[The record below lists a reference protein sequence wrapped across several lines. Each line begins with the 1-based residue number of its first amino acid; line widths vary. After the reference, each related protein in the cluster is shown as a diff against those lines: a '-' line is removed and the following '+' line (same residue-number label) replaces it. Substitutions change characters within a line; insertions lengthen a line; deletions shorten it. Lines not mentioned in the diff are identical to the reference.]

1 MWFSGARRPRGPSL
15 ASGRRSARRRACR
28 RRRPESSGVGRC
40 GRGRRL
46 WVALAVPLLAA
57 CAVGPRY
64 RRPAVPTPETTRGQ
78 RGPAEPASLAASPWW
93 AVFRDPALQA
103 LVEEAIRG
111 SHDLRAAAA
120 RVEQARNQI
129 AVARADMFPQVSYQ
143 GQAVRERAAIPGSPA
158 NVTFNSFLGT
168 FNLAW
173 EIDVWGR
180 IRRATESARADY
192 LAAEAARRGVLLTLV
207 SDVAQAYF
215 ELLELDRE
223 LEITQGTTLTFQDT
237 LGLFRRRFE
246 GGIGTLLEVSRAEA
260 ALTQARAGIPEL
272 ERQIVAKE
280 NQLSILLGRAP
291 DSIPRAANADDE
303 APAPELPV
311 GLPSQLLERRPDVQ
325 EAEQALVAAN
335 ADVGVAVASF
345 FPRLG
350 LTSLYGGQSSELEN
364 VVKSAGNVWAIGGSL
379 AGPLF
384 QGGRLLASYRASS
397 AGWDEAV
404 ERYQQA
410 TLRAF
415 AEVSNALVA
424 QQKLKGVHA
433 ERDETVKALQ
443 TSVALSLQRYTDGI
457 ESYFEVLEAEQQL
470 FPAELDLA
478 RTQRD
483 ELVAVVTLYRAL
495 GGGWRLDVPGW
506 SAAPDRSAAREKPS
520 GE

>member
-1 MWFSGARRPRGPSL
+1 M
-15 ASGRRSARRRACR
+15 
-28 RRRPESSGVGRC
+28 
-40 GRGRRL
+40 RL
-46 WVALAVPLLAA
+46 SVVVVLPLLAA
-57 CAVGPRY
+57 CAVGPSY
-64 RRPAVPTPETTRGQ
+64 RRPAVPTPETTRGE
-78 RGPAEPASLAASPWW
+78 RGPGDAASLADSPWW
-93 AVFRDPALQA
+93 AIFRDPALQA
-103 LVEEAIRG
+103 LVEEALRG

-129 AVARADMFPQVSYQ
+129 AIARADMFPQVSYQ
-143 GQAVRERAAIPGSPA
+143 GQAVRERTFVPGVPGSPG
-158 NVTFNSFLGT
+158 NVTFDSFLGT

-223 LEITQGTTLTFQDT
+223 LEITQSTRITFQDT
-237 LGLFRRRFE
+237 LDLFRRRYV
-246 GGIGTLLEVSRAEA
+246 GGIGTFLEVSRAEA
-260 ALTQARAGIPEL
+260 ALTQARAGIPDL

-280 NQLSILLGRAP
+280 NQLSTLLGRPPGYIA
-291 DSIPRAANADDE
+291 RGAALE
-303 APAPELPV
+303 GESPAPEVPV
-311 GLPSQLLERRPDVQ
+311 GLPSQLLERRPDIQ

-335 ADVGVAVASF
+335 ADVGVAVANF

-350 LTSLYGGQSSELEN
+350 LSSLYGGQSSELEN
-364 VVKSAGNVWAIGGSL
+364 VVKSAGNVWAVAGSL

-397 AGWDEAV
+397 AAWDEAV

-415 AEVSNALVA
+415 AEVSSALVS
-424 QQKLKGVHA
+424 QEKLKGVHA
-433 ERDETVKALQ
+433 DRDETVKALQ
-443 TSVALSLQRYTDGI
+443 TSVALSLQRYNDGI
-457 ESYFEVLEAEQQL
+457 ANYFEVLEAEQQL

-483 ELVAVVTLYRAL
+483 QLVAVVTLYRTL
-495 GGGWRLDVPGW
+495 GGGWRLAVPDW
-506 SAAPDRSAAREKPS
+506 SATPARPAARENGRTAPDN
-520 GE
+520 ER

>member
-1 MWFSGARRPRGPSL
+1 MHRRC
-15 ASGRRSARRRACR
+15 A
-28 RRRPESSGVGRC
+28 
-40 GRGRRL
+40 
-46 WVALAVPLLAA
+46 VAAALPLLAA

-64 RRPAVPTPETTRGQ
+64 RRPAVATPETTRGEH
-78 RGPAEPASLAASPWW
+78 GPTDPASLADSPWW
-93 AVFRDPALQA
+93 AVFRDPALVT
-103 LVEEAIRG
+103 LVDEAIRD
-111 SHDLRAAAA
+111 SHDLRGAAA

-129 AVARADMFPQVSYQ
+129 AIARADMFPQVSYRGEATRQ
-143 GQAVRERAAIPGSPA
+143 RVATAPFTPT
-158 NVTFNSFLGT
+158 NVTFDTFLGT

-180 IRRATESARADY
+180 IRRATEAARAEY

-223 LEITQGTTLTFQDT
+223 LEITQGTTITFQDT
-237 LGLFRRRFE
+237 LDLFRRRYA

-260 ALTQARAGIPEL
+260 ALTQARATIPEL

-280 NQLSILLGRAP
+280 NQLSTLLGHP
-291 DSIPRAANADDE
+291 PGSIARRTLSDGESP
-303 APAPELPV
+303 PPEVPV
-311 GLPSQLLERRPDVQ
+311 GLPSQLLERRPDIQ
-325 EAEQALVAAN
+325 QAEQALVAAN
-335 ADVGVAVASF
+335 ADVGVAVANF

-350 LTSLYGGQSSELEN
+350 LTALYGGQSSELEN

-384 QGGRLLASYRASS
+384 QGGRLLASYRATS
-397 AGWDEAV
+397 AAWGEAV

-410 TLRAF
+410 TLQAF
-415 AEVSNALVA
+415 AETSNALVT

-433 ERDETVKALQ
+433 DRDETVKALQ
-443 TSVALSLQRYTDGI
+443 TSVALSLQRYNDGI
-457 ESYFEVLEAEQQL
+457 ANYFEVLEAEQQL

-483 ELVAVVTLYRAL
+483 ELVAVVTLYRVL
-495 GGGWRLDVPGW
+495 GGGWSLDVTGW
-506 SAAPDRSAAREKPS
+506 SSAS
-520 GE
+520 

>member
-1 MWFSGARRPRGPSL
+1 MRFSVVVL
-15 ASGRRSARRRACR
+15 
-28 RRRPESSGVGRC
+28 
-40 GRGRRL
+40 
-46 WVALAVPLLAA
+46 VPLLAA
-57 CAVGPRY
+57 CALGPRY
-64 RRPAVPTPETTRGQ
+64 RRPAVPTPETTRGE
-78 RGPAEPASLAASPWW
+78 RGPGDAASLADSPWW
-93 AVFRDPALQA
+93 AIFGDPPLQA
-103 LVEEAIRG
+103 LIEEALRG

-129 AVARADMFPQVSYQ
+129 AIARADLFPQVSYQ
-143 GQAVRERAAIPGSPA
+143 GQAVRERTFVPGVRGSPG

-223 LEITQGTTLTFQDT
+223 LEITHSTTITFQDT
-237 LGLFRRRFE
+237 VNLFQRRYV
-246 GGIGTLLEVSRAEA
+246 GGIGTLLEVSRAMA

-272 ERQIVAKE
+272 ERQVVVKE
-280 NQLSILLGRAP
+280 NQLSTLLGRPPSDIAHGALP
-291 DSIPRAANADDE
+291 EGES
-303 APAPELPV
+303 PAPETPV
-311 GLPSQLLERRPDVQ
+311 GLPSQLLERRPDIQ
-325 EAEQALVAAN
+325 QAEQALVAAN
-335 ADVGVAVASF
+335 ADVGVAVANF

-364 VVKSAGNVWAIGGSL
+364 LVKSASNVWAIGGSL

-397 AGWDEAV
+397 AAWEEAV

-410 TLRAF
+410 TLQAF

-424 QQKLKGVHA
+424 RQKLKGVHA
-433 ERDETVKALQ
+433 ERTETVKALQ
-443 TSVALSLQRYTDGI
+443 TSVALSLQRYNDGI
-457 ESYFEVLEAEQQL
+457 ASYFEVLEAEQQL

-495 GGGWRLDVPGW
+495 GGGWRLAVPDW
-506 SAAPDRSAAREKPS
+506 SAAPDRSAA
-520 GE
+520 GEMPRTPAGD

>member
-1 MWFSGARRPRGPSL
+1 MGSAGGSRGRRPRLS
-15 ASGRRSARRRACR
+15 
-28 RRRPESSGVGRC
+28 V
-40 GRGRRL
+40 
-46 WVALAVPLLAA
+46 VAVAFLAA
-57 CAVGPRY
+57 CALGPRY

-78 RGPAEPASLAASPWW
+78 HGPADPASLADSPWW
-93 AVFRDPALQA
+93 VIFRNPTLQA

-129 AVARADMFPQVSYQ
+129 AIARADLFPQVSYQ
-143 GQAVRERAAIPGSPA
+143 GQAVRERTFVPGVRGSPG
-158 NVTFNSFLGT
+158 NVTFDSFLGT

-223 LEITQGTTLTFQDT
+223 LEITHSTTITFQDT
-237 LGLFRRRFE
+237 VNLFQRRYV
-246 GGIGTLLEVSRAEA
+246 GGIGTLLEVSRAMA

-272 ERQIVAKE
+272 ERQVVVKE
-280 NQLSILLGRAP
+280 NQLSTLLGRPPSDIAHGALP
-291 DSIPRAANADDE
+291 EGES
-303 APAPELPV
+303 PAPETPV
-311 GLPSQLLERRPDVQ
+311 GLPSQLLERRPDIQ
-325 EAEQALVAAN
+325 QAEQALVAAN
-335 ADVGVAVASF
+335 ADVGVAVANF

-397 AGWDEAV
+397 AAWEEAV
-404 ERYQQA
+404 ERYEQA
-410 TLRAF
+410 TLQAF

-424 QQKLKGVHA
+424 RQKLKGVHA
-433 ERDETVKALQ
+433 ERAETVTALQ
-443 TSVALSLQRYTDGI
+443 TSVALSLQRYNDGI
-457 ESYFEVLEAEQQL
+457 ANYFEVLEAEQQL

-483 ELVAVVTLYRAL
+483 ELVAVVSLYRAL
-495 GGGWRLDVPGW
+495 GGGWRLAVPDW
-506 SAAPDRSAAREKPS
+506 SAVPDRPAA
-520 GE
+520 GEMPRAPAGD

>member
-1 MWFSGARRPRGPSL
+1 M
-15 ASGRRSARRRACR
+15 
-28 RRRPESSGVGRC
+28 
-40 GRGRRL
+40 RL
-46 WVALAVPLLAA
+46 PVVVVLPLLAA

-78 RGPAEPASLAASPWW
+78 RVPGDAASLADSPWW
-93 AVFRDPALQA
+93 AIFRDHALQA

-120 RVEQARNQI
+120 RVELTRNQI
-129 AVARADMFPQVSYQ
+129 AVARADMLPQVSYQ
-143 GQAVRERAAIPGSPA
+143 GEAVRQRADVLSLPQ
-158 NVTFNSFLGT
+158 NFTFNSFLGT

-173 EIDVWGR
+173 EIDLWGR

-223 LEITQGTTLTFQDT
+223 LEITHSTTITFQDT
-237 LGLFRRRFE
+237 VNLFQRRYV
-246 GGIGTLLEVSRAEA
+246 GGIGTLLEVSRAMA

-272 ERQIVAKE
+272 ERQVVVKE
-280 NQLSILLGRAP
+280 NQLSTLLGRPPSDIAHGALP
-291 DSIPRAANADDE
+291 EGES
-303 APAPELPV
+303 PAPETPV
-311 GLPSQLLERRPDVQ
+311 GLPSQLLERRPDIQ
-325 EAEQALVAAN
+325 QAEQALVAAN
-335 ADVGVAVASF
+335 ADVGVAVANF

-364 VVKSAGNVWAIGGSL
+364 VVKSAGNVWAVAGSL

-384 QGGRLLASYRASS
+384 QGGRLLASYRATS
-397 AGWDEAV
+397 AAWDEAV

-410 TLRAF
+410 TLQAL
-415 AEVSNALVA
+415 AETSNALVT
-424 QQKLKGVHA
+424 QQKLKGEHA
-433 ERDETVKALQ
+433 DRDETVKALQ
-443 TSVALSLQRYTDGI
+443 TSVALSLQRYNDGI
-457 ESYFEVLEAEQQL
+457 ANYFEVLEAEQQL

-483 ELVAVVTLYRAL
+483 QLVAVVTLYRTL
-495 GGGWRLDVPGW
+495 GGGWRLAVPDWG
-506 SAAPDRSAAREKPS
+506 ATPAQPAARENGRTAP
-520 GE
+520 GNER

>member
-1 MWFSGARRPRGPSL
+1 MGSAGRTRG
-15 ASGRRSARRRACR
+15 CR
-28 RRRPESSGVGRC
+28 T
-40 GRGRRL
+40 RL
-46 WVALAVPLLAA
+46 SVVVVLPLLTA
-57 CAVGPRY
+57 CALGPRY
-64 RRPAVPTPETTRGQ
+64 RRPAVPTPETTRGEH
-78 RGPAEPASLAASPWW
+78 GPGDAASLADSPWW
-93 AVFRDPALQA
+93 AIFGDPPLQA
-103 LVEEAIRG
+103 LIEEALRG

-129 AVARADMFPQVSYQ
+129 AIARADLFPQVSYQ
-143 GQAVRERAAIPGSPA
+143 GQAVRERTFVPGVRGSPG
-158 NVTFNSFLGT
+158 NVTFDSFLGT

-223 LEITQGTTLTFQDT
+223 LEITHSTTITFQDT
-237 LGLFRRRFE
+237 VNLFRRRYV
-246 GGIGTLLEVSRAEA
+246 GGIGTLLEVSRATA

-272 ERQIVAKE
+272 ERQIVVKE
-280 NQLSILLGRAP
+280 NQLSTLLGRPPSDIAHGALP
-291 DSIPRAANADDE
+291 EGES
-303 APAPELPV
+303 PAPETPV
-311 GLPSQLLERRPDVQ
+311 GLPSQLLERRPDIQ
-325 EAEQALVAAN
+325 QAEQALVAAN
-335 ADVGVAVASF
+335 ADVGVAVANF

-364 VVKSAGNVWAIGGSL
+364 LVKSAGNVWAIGGSL

-397 AGWDEAV
+397 AAWEEAV
-404 ERYQQA
+404 ERYEQA
-410 TLRAF
+410 TLQAF

-424 QQKLKGVHA
+424 RQKLKGVHA
-433 ERDETVKALQ
+433 ERAETVTALQ
-443 TSVALSLQRYTDGI
+443 TSVALSLQRYNDGI
-457 ESYFEVLEAEQQL
+457 ANYFEVLEAEQQL

-495 GGGWRLDVPGW
+495 GGGWRLAVPDW
-506 SAAPDRSAAREKPS
+506 SAVPDRPAA
-520 GE
+520 GEMPRAPAGD

>member
-1 MWFSGARRPRGPSL
+1 MGSAQRTRGCRMRFSVVVL
-15 ASGRRSARRRACR
+15 
-28 RRRPESSGVGRC
+28 
-40 GRGRRL
+40 
-46 WVALAVPLLAA
+46 VPLLAA
-57 CAVGPRY
+57 CALGPRY
-64 RRPAVPTPETTRGQ
+64 RRPAVPTPETTRGE
-78 RGPAEPASLAASPWW
+78 RGPGDAASLADSPWW
-93 AVFRDPALQA
+93 AIFGDPPLQA
-103 LVEEAIRG
+103 LIEEALRG

-129 AVARADMFPQVSYQ
+129 AIARADMFPQVSYQ
-143 GQAVRERAAIPGSPA
+143 GQAVRERTFVPGVRGSPG
-158 NVTFNSFLGT
+158 NVTFDSFLGT

-223 LEITQGTTLTFQDT
+223 LEITHSTTITFQDT
-237 LGLFRRRFE
+237 VNLFQRRYV
-246 GGIGTLLEVSRAEA
+246 GGIGTLLEVSRAMA

-272 ERQIVAKE
+272 ERQVVVKE
-280 NQLSILLGRAP
+280 NQLSTLLGRPPSDIAHGALP
-291 DSIPRAANADDE
+291 EGES
-303 APAPELPV
+303 PAPETPV
-311 GLPSQLLERRPDVQ
+311 GLPSQLLERRPDIQ
-325 EAEQALVAAN
+325 QAEQALVAAN
-335 ADVGVAVASF
+335 ADVGVAVANF

-397 AGWDEAV
+397 AAWEEAV

-410 TLRAF
+410 TLQAF

-424 QQKLKGVHA
+424 RQKLKGVHA
-433 ERDETVKALQ
+433 ERTETVKALQ
-443 TSVALSLQRYTDGI
+443 TSVALSLQRYNDGI
-457 ESYFEVLEAEQQL
+457 ASYFEVLEAEQQL

-495 GGGWRLDVPGW
+495 GGGWRLAVPDW
-506 SAAPDRSAAREKPS
+506 SAVPDRPAA
-520 GE
+520 GEMPRAPAGD

>member
-1 MWFSGARRPRGPSL
+1 MCFSGARRPRGSPR
-15 ASGRRSARRRACR
+15 ASGRPSARRRAWR
-28 RRRPESSGVGRC
+28 GGRLESLGVGSAGRS
-40 GRGRRL
+40 RGRPRL
-46 WVALAVPLLAA
+46 SVVAVAVLAA
-57 CAVGPRY
+57 CALGPSY
-64 RRPAVPTPETTRGQ
+64 RRPVVPTPETTRGQ
-78 RGPAEPASLAASPWW
+78 HGPADPASLADSPWW
-93 AVFRDPALQA
+93 AIFRNPALPA
-103 LVEEAIRG
+103 LVEEAIR
-111 SHDLRAAAA
+111 
-120 RVEQARNQI
+120 QI

-143 GQAVRERAAIPGSPA
+143 GEAVRERTAVPGIPA
-158 NVTFNSFLGT
+158 NLTFNSFLGT

-180 IRRATESARADY
+180 IRRATEAARADY
-192 LAAEAARRGVLLTLV
+192 LAAEAVRRGVLLTLV

-223 LEITQGTTLTFQDT
+223 LEITQGTRITFQDT
-237 LGLFRRRFE
+237 VDLFQRRYV
-246 GGIGTLLEVSRAEA
+246 GGIGTLLEVSRAQA

-272 ERQIVAKE
+272 ERQIVVKE
-280 NQLSILLGRAP
+280 NQLSTLLGRPPGEIARGASL
-291 DSIPRAANADDE
+291 DGES
-303 APAPELPV
+303 PAPEVPA
-311 GLPSQLLERRPDVQ
+311 GLPSQLLERRPDIQ
-325 EAEQALVAAN
+325 QAEQALVAAN

-443 TSVALSLQRYTDGI
+443 TSVALSLQRYNDGI
-457 ESYFEVLEAEQQL
+457 ASYFEVLEAEQQL

-495 GGGWRLDVPGW
+495 GGGWRLAVPDW
-506 SAAPDRSAAREKPS
+506 SALPDKSAGGEKPP